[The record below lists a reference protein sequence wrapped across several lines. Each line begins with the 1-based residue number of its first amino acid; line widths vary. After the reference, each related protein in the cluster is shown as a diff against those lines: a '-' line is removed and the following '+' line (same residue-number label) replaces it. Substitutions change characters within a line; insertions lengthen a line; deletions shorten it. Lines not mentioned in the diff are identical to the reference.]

1 MSGVDL
7 GLSAEGRLYNFAHKF
22 LWVCL
27 SLIGYEL
34 FPNLDPI
41 TDEEI
46 EWFRLGDSL
55 ANYLVKESYAP
66 QHHEQITKQQ
76 GRLLYDVW
84 EAAADEA
91 FAKWLKYMK
100 DAADTIHDGYPNIT
114 RDEWLYYLSQWALQY
129 FLQEFDQVLHES
141 RKHSD
146 VYFKRYAEHIGQFEA
161 MRQALADERISLA
174 TRDDL
179 DELQLAELERRL
191 TDQARHLRQD
201 WRETVIT
208 IAYEF

>member
-1 MSGVDL
+1 
-7 GLSAEGRLYNFAHKF
+7 
-22 LWVCL
+22 
-27 SLIGYEL
+27 
-34 FPNLDPI
+34 
-41 TDEEI
+41 
-46 EWFRLGDSL
+46 
-55 ANYLVKESYAP
+55 
-66 QHHEQITKQQ
+66 
-76 GRLLYDVW
+76 
-84 EAAADEA
+84 
-91 FAKWLKYMK
+91 MK

-179 DELQLAELERRL
+179 DEPQLAELERRL
-191 TDQARHLRQD
+191 TDQAKHLSQD
-201 WRETVIT
+201 WRETVTT